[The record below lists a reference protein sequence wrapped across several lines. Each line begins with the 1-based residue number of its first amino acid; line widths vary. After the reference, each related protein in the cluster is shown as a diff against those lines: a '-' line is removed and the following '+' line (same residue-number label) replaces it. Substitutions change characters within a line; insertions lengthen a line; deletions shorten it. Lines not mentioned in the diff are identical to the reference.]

1 MIGVDK
7 AVVASYENKGKRF
20 EILVNPKKAWEFK
33 QGKINDISEVVVI
46 NEIYRD
52 ARKAE
57 RASQEELKEIFN
69 TTDFFKIA
77 EIILK
82 KGKFRLTAEQKRRM
96 IEEKKIQI
104 ANIISRRAINPQ
116 TNAPHPPKR
125 ILNAM
130 EQAKVSIDP
139 FIDAE
144 LQVDRIIKQISSLLP
159 LKFEISIIEIKVPLK
174 YIGSPEIIQIG
185 VYTDTDI
192 MEPFWNTLS
201 RLSSLSISVL
211 PTNVIMGKTVTVSG
225 SISPPHNNVSIMLIY
240 KLPSGTIL
248 TRNVTSTAL
257 GGFEDTFTPKM
268 AGSWTVKARWA
279 GDLDHEGAESSEVS
293 FMVLKPARFCVTDL
307 SIAPTEVKVGE
318 IITISV
324 NVTNTGDVIGTFT
337 VALWVNSSI
346 EATRNV
352 TLAGGESMIV
362 TFKLTKDVP
371 GTYNIEV
378 AGLKGTILVKQ
389 KPPPWGLYA
398 TIAAGIIIAMSTAI
412 IAYRKKRKPPM
423 RESGIKEV

>member
-174 YIGSPEIIQIG
+174 YIGSPEIIGAGQC
-185 VYTDTDI
+185 
-192 MEPFWNTLS
+192 W
-201 RLSSLSISVL
+201 
-211 PTNVIMGKTVTVSG
+211 
-225 SISPPHNNVSIMLIY
+225 
-240 KLPSGTIL
+240 GT
-248 TRNVTSTAL
+248 R
-257 GGFEDTFTPKM
+257 M
-268 AGSWTVKARWA
+268 ASMRW
-279 GDLDHEGAESSEVS
+279 
-293 FMVLKPARFCVTDL
+293 R
-307 SIAPTEVKVGE
+307 
-318 IITISV
+318 
-324 NVTNTGDVIGTFT
+324 
-337 VALWVNSSI
+337 
-346 EATRNV
+346 
-352 TLAGGESMIV
+352 
-362 TFKLTKDVP
+362 
-371 GTYNIEV
+371 
-378 AGLKGTILVKQ
+378 
-389 KPPPWGLYA
+389 
-398 TIAAGIIIAMSTAI
+398 
-412 IAYRKKRKPPM
+412 
-423 RESGIKEV
+423 